1 MATRSAILEVGVKG
15 EQQYKQAIAELN
27 RGNQVLNA
35 EMKKLAEEYKGNESS
50 MEAMRAKSDVLERQ
64 LSQQKDKVQTLRD
77 ALQNAATSF
86 GEADRRTQSW
96 QTQLLNAER
105 DQIKLERSLEE
116 TNKAIEEQGNA
127 IDEDSQEMTKLG
139 DAVDQVADKLGI
151 HLPKSAKEAL
161 NGFEGL
167 SAGSVAGMAATAG
180 AVAGVIKIAQE
191 LHEITLEAAVDVDA
205 LLTQSVISGVST
217 DTLQAW
223 TYAQELIDV
232 SVETMTSSLTKLTN
246 SIYDASQGNDKL
258 AETFES
264 LGVSIEDT
272 STGQLRP
279 AEDVFYDVIDALG
292 GMEDQTKRD
301 AVAMDLMGKSAQEL
315 NPLIASGSKALKGFE
330 DAARDC
336 GYVLDEYQIKKLA
349 AVDDQ
354 YQETQLA
361 VDAFEKK
368 IAVEFAPASQK
379 AMEIFEDAVTSAGNA
394 LVDSG
399 LVEYFGTAVS
409 SVLGLVE
416 AGGRLISSLPEWI
429 NPLQNVAREMEG
441 LAYVAATVAD
451 AVDLV
456 SGLMPWNWGS
466 GQASTALGWNI
477 DKGQMSH
484 IQQVKY
490 RNGVSYNAAGD
501 DNWRGGLTWVGDG
514 GGPELVR
521 LPQGSTI
528 YNAQESRQIAAAS
541 ATDTSRIE
549 SLLERCLQRMD
560 GIERE
565 LADAEAVRRMA

>member
-1 MATRSAILEVGVKG
+1 MATRKLGARVELDGEREYKKAIEELNSGNRVLASEMKLLQ
-15 EQQYKQAIAELN
+15 EQYKGSE
-27 RGNQVLNA
+27 G
-35 EMKKLAEEYKGNESS
+35 S
-50 MEAMRAKSDVLERQ
+50 MEALTSKSELLERQ
-64 LSQQKDKVQTLRD
+64 LLQQKDKVQTLRE
-77 ALQNAATSF
+77 ALQAAAEQY
-86 GEADRRTQSW
+86 GESDKRTQSW
-96 QTQLLNAER
+96 QIQVNNAER
-105 DQIKLERSLEE
+105 EQVKLEQALNE

-127 IDEDSQEMTKLG
+127 TDEDSEQMTKLG

-151 HLPKSAKEAL
+151 HLPESAKEAL

-167 SAGSVAGMAATAG
+167 SAGTVAGMAAAAG
-180 AVAGVIKIAQE
+180 AVAGAVEITQK
-191 LHEITLEAAVDVDA
+191 LHEVTLEAAADVDS
-205 LLTQSVISGVST
+205 LLTQSAISGVST
-217 DTLQAW
+217 ETLQAW

-232 SVETMTSSLTKLTN
+232 SVDTMTDSLTRLTN
-246 SIYDASQGNDKL
+246 SIYDASQGNEKL
-258 AETFES
+258 AETFAS

-301 AVAMDLMGKSAQEL
+301 AVAMDLMGKSAQSL

-330 DAARDC
+330 EAAKDC

-368 IAVEFAPASQK
+368 IAVEFAPASQR

-394 LVDSG
+394 LVNSG
-399 LVEYFGTAVS
+399 LVENFGLCVEG
-409 SVLGLVE
+409 VLGLVE
-416 AGGRLISSLPEWI
+416 AGGRLVSSLPEWI
-429 NPLQNVAREMEG
+429 NPLQNVSREMEG
-441 LAYVAATVAD
+441 LAYAAATVSD

-477 DKGQMSH
+477 DQGQMSH

-490 RNGVSYNAAGD
+490 RNGVGYNAAGD
-501 DNWRGGLTWVGDG
+501 ENWRGGLTWLGEG
-514 GGPELVR
+514 GAELVD
-521 LPQGSTI
+521 LPQGSRI
-528 YNAQESRQIAAAS
+528 YTNQESRQIAAAS

-549 SLLERCLQRMD
+549 SLLSRIEGRLERV
-560 GIERE
+560 EYE